1 MNQTKTEFEL
11 EILIRDCK
19 YPLQISF
26 TLDVKEGVYLLSIGY
41 LDTFPV
47 IAKYQ
52 ELPQDLHQA
61 VLDLLPQFDIQAKNK
76 ELTQKALT
84 NNGDRPVQSL
94 TNTSNKP
101 KRQAKTKK
109 VKFNRSLI

>member
-1 MNQTKTEFEL
+1 MNQTKTELEL
-11 EILIRDCK
+11 ETLVRDCK
-19 YPLQISF
+19 YPLQICF
-26 TLDVKEGVYLLSIGY
+26 TLDMKEGVYLLAICY

-47 IAKYQ
+47 IARYQ
-52 ELPQDLHQA
+52 ELPQNLHQA
-61 VLDLLPQFDIQAKNK
+61 VLDLLPQFNIQAKNK

-94 TNTSNKP
+94 SKTINQP
-101 KRQAKTKK
+101 KRQTQTKK